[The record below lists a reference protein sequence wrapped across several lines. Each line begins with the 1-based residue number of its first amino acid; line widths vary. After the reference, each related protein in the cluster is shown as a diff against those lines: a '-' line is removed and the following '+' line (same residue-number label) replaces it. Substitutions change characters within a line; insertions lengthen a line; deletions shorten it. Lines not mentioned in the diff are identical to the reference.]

1 MKLTREILFDA
12 AHSLAQYGAGHPNA
26 RVHGHSFRAR
36 ITLSGA
42 PDANG
47 QIMDFES
54 FGAVLENLR
63 KRLDHNMLNDIE
75 GLGTPTLEN
84 LCLWM
89 WAELQANCP
98 ISAPLKCSAT
108 ASVSRAF
115 MRERGHDQA
124 QRHNGRQHAWAADRP
139 SRLPG

>member
-12 AHSLAQYGAGHPNA
+12 AHSLAQYGPGHPNA

-36 ITLSGA
+36 ITLTGA

-54 FGAVLENLR
+54 FGDVLEKLR
-63 KRLDHNMLNDIE
+63 KRLDHNMLNDID

-89 WAELQANCP
+89 WSELHGDLP
-98 ISAPLKCSAT
+98 HISAIEVFRDSLGQSCLYEGET
-108 ASVSRAF
+108 T
-115 MRERGHDQA
+115 
-124 QRHNGRQHAWAADRP
+124 
-139 SRLPG
+139 

>member
-1 MKLTREILFDA
+1 MKLTREFLFDA
-12 AHSLAQYGAGHPNA
+12 AHNLAQYGAGHPNA

-89 WAELQANCP
+89 WAALQDELP
-98 ISAPLKCSAT
+98 HISAIEVFRDSLGQSCLYEGE
-108 ASVSRAF
+108 AS
-115 MRERGHDQA
+115 
-124 QRHNGRQHAWAADRP
+124 
-139 SRLPG
+139 

>member
-12 AHSLAQYGAGHPNA
+12 AHNLGQYGAGHPNA

-84 LCLWM
+84 ICLWM
-89 WAELQANCP
+89 WAALQDELP
-98 ISAPLKCSAT
+98 HISAIEVFRDSLGQSCLYEGE
-108 ASVSRAF
+108 AS
-115 MRERGHDQA
+115 
-124 QRHNGRQHAWAADRP
+124 
-139 SRLPG
+139 

>member
-12 AHSLAQYGAGHPNA
+12 AHSLAQYGVRSPKRTCA
-26 RVHGHSFRAR
+26 RASFRAR

-42 PDANG
+42 PDTNG
-47 QIMDFES
+47 QIMDFER
-54 FGAVLENLR
+54 FGDVLENLR

-89 WAELQANCP
+89 WSELQGELP
-98 ISAPLKCSAT
+98 AP
-108 ASVSRAF
+108 
-115 MRERGHDQA
+115 
-124 QRHNGRQHAWAADRP
+124 AA
-139 SRLPG
+139 

>member
-12 AHSLAQYGAGHPNA
+12 AHSLAQYGPDHPNA

-42 PDANG
+42 PDGNG

-54 FGAVLENLR
+54 FGDVLEKLR
-63 KRLDHNMLNDIE
+63 TRLDHNMLNDID

-84 LCLWM
+84 LCLWI
-89 WAELQANCP
+89 WSELHNELPQ
-98 ISAPLKCSAT
+98 ISAVKVFRDSLGQSCLYEGET
-108 ASVSRAF
+108 A
-115 MRERGHDQA
+115 
-124 QRHNGRQHAWAADRP
+124 
-139 SRLPG
+139 

>member
-12 AHSLAQYGAGHPNA
+12 AHSLAQYGPGHPNA

-36 ITLSGA
+36 ITLSGT

-47 QIMDFES
+47 QIIDFDK

-63 KRLDHNMLNDIE
+63 KRLDHNMLNDIV
-75 GLGTPTLEN
+75 GLGAPTLEN

-89 WAELQANCP
+89 WTELQGELP
-98 ISAPLKCSAT
+98 HISAVEVYRDSLGQSC
-108 ASVSRAF
+108 RY
-115 MRERGHDQA
+115 EG
-124 QRHNGRQHAWAADRP
+124 GP
-139 SRLPG
+139 S